1 MEFDVILVG
10 GGLQSGLLACAIAHR
25 EPGCRVLIIERD
37 AALGGNHTWSF
48 HPQDVSDESLPWI
61 APLISSRWSDYQVRL
76 RGFCRDVNLSYASIS
91 SEQFSSHIS
100 TLANTT
106 IMLSTNVIKIGSTTD
121 LTSSELSSTEPMALA
136 TGLDSATACPIA
148 PEAIDYGSGKKT
160 FPSSQSM
167 GVECLDGRLFRAP
180 IVIDNR
186 GPANEAKSSGF
197 VGGYQKFF
205 GFEIEID
212 YEWPVGKPIIMDDS
226 VDQTDGFHFVYTLP
240 FTPRRILV
248 EDTYFSNS
256 KLLERD
262 SSLQVVRDYL
272 KKLGVE
278 EYKIVREESGC
289 LPMPISHEGVPRVTT
304 PLSGGYAGGWFHAAT
319 GYSFPMAVAFAQAV
333 ATNRTN
339 NPADAIAGL
348 AASHAGRARFARFL
362 NRLLFRL
369 VAPKKRYQI
378 FRRFYKVLPDRR
390 IARFYAHQFTPTDA
404 ARIVI
409 GLPPGGLRP
418 IQFVKSFFHASP
430 YLGDTNSKAS
440 SGVVG
445 VEKLNG
451 YDPTNDN
458 YKSHKSPISPLRCT
472 ESSS

>member
-25 EPGCRVLIIERD
+25 EPACRVLIIERD

-48 HPQDVSDESLPWI
+48 HPQDVSEESLPWI

-76 RGFCRDVNLSYASIS
+76 RGFHRDVNLSYASIS

-106 IMLSTNVIKIGSTTD
+106 IMLSTNVIKICSTTD
-121 LTSSELSSTEPMALA
+121 LTSSEPMSLA
-136 TGLDSATACPIA
+136 TGVLGQAVAEFK
-148 PEAIDYGSGKKT
+148 PEASNYGSGKTT
-160 FPSSQSM
+160 FPLSQSM
-167 GVECLDGRLFRAP
+167 GVECSDGRLFRAP
-180 IVIDNR
+180 LVIDNR
-186 GPANEAKSSGF
+186 GPANEAKRSGF

-212 YEWPVGKPIIMDDS
+212 FEWPVGKPIIMDDS
-226 VDQTDGFHFVYTLP
+226 VDQTDGFHFIYTLP
-240 FTPRRILV
+240 FTSHRILV

-256 KLLERD
+256 KNLERE

-272 KKLGVE
+272 KKLGVQK
-278 EYKIVREESGC
+278 YKIVREESGC
-289 LPMPISHEGVPRVTT
+289 LPMPISNEGVPRVTT

-333 ATNRTN
+333 ATNRTS
-339 NPADAIAGL
+339 NPVNAIARL

-430 YLGDTNSKAS
+430 NLGDTNSKAS

>member
-1 MEFDVILVG
+1 
-10 GGLQSGLLACAIAHR
+10 
-25 EPGCRVLIIERD
+25 
-37 AALGGNHTWSF
+37 
-48 HPQDVSDESLPWI
+48 
-61 APLISSRWSDYQVRL
+61 
-76 RGFCRDVNLSYASIS
+76 
-91 SEQFSSHIS
+91 
-100 TLANTT
+100 
-106 IMLSTNVIKIGSTTD
+106 
-121 LTSSELSSTEPMALA
+121 
-136 TGLDSATACPIA
+136 
-148 PEAIDYGSGKKT
+148 
-160 FPSSQSM
+160 
-167 GVECLDGRLFRAP
+167 
-180 IVIDNR
+180 VIDNR
-186 GPANEAKSSGF
+186 GPVNEAKSSGF

-212 YEWPVGKPIIMDDS
+212 YEWPVCKPIIMDDS

-256 KLLERD
+256 NELERE
-262 SSLQVVRDYL
+262 SSLRVVCEYL

-339 NPADAIAGL
+339 NPASAIARL
-348 AASHAGRARFARFL
+348 AANHAGRARFSRFL

-404 ARIVI
+404 TRIVI

-418 IQFVKSFFHASP
+418 IEFVKSFFQVSAI
-430 YLGDTNSKAS
+430 YRDTTSAAS
-440 SGVVG
+440 SSSASFSNASFSNALPGTVG
-445 VEKLNG
+445 VDKLSG
-451 YDPTNDN
+451 HEPTNDN
-458 YKSHKSPISPLRCT
+458 FKSHKLPISPLRCT